1 MKLTKSHLISLIKEV
16 LKETEYTEKGHW
28 GKEASGLLLTT
39 GEKVLLLL
47 RSGHVTEPHTWG
59 IPGGAVEKGEDPL
72 QSAMREA
79 EEEMQLSI
87 DSYRNIGNT
96 VFQDDEDGFKYTTF
110 ILRVVEE
117 MEYER
122 IKLDWENDDY
132 KWVDQ
137 DWIEDNAHLLH
148 SGILY
153 TLEQKWNVIF
163 DSDYL

>member
-148 SGILY
+148 SGVLY